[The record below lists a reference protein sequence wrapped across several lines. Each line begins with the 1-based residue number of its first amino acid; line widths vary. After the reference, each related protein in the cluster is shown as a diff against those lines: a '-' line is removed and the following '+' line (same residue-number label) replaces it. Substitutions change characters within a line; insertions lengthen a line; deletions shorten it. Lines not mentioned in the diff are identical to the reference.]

1 MAITSVGTGTAANA
15 TDGGSITPTRHASTT
30 TGDLV
35 IALVGQKNSTNYTTI
50 SEGGSTYTRL
60 LGLNGSSGN
69 TLTLWGKIMTASES
83 DPAFSSTDTTAGRT
97 LIGQTHTFRGTLN
110 TVSGIVAHS
119 ATGSGAAA
127 AAITSP
133 ALTVTTDNTVV
144 VACGIRATQWAA
156 EDIAALATMTEIGQ
170 PERTSS
176 ATVAMIWD
184 YVIQTTATNIASGT
198 WTSTVNSGNYAAL
211 IVALL
216 PAAVGGHPAARRL
229 GRTPYGLENVRIY

>member
-1 MAITSVGTGTAANA
+1 MAITSVGTGTAQNN
-15 TDGGSITPTRHASTT
+15 TNGSSITPTRHASTT
-30 TGDLV
+30 IGDLV
-35 IALVGQKNSTNYTTI
+35 VVLVGQKNSTDYTTI
-50 SEGGSTYTRL
+50 AESGATYTRL
-60 LGLNGSSGN
+60 AGLQGSSGS

-83 DPAFSSTDTTAGRT
+83 DPTFTSSDTTAGRT
-97 LIGQTHTFRGTLN
+97 LIGQAHTFRGTLD

-127 AAITSP
+127 TAITSP

-144 VACGIRATQWAA
+144 VACGIRANQWAA

-184 YVIQTTATNIASGT
+184 YVIQTTAANISSGA
-198 WTSTVNSGNYAAL
+198 WTSTVNTTDYAAL
-211 IVALL
+211 IVAIKE
-216 PAAVGGHPAARRL
+216 AAASQSNAPRARYYEMLRAH
-229 GRTPYGLENVRIY
+229 